1 MKWSMPDKLIQEGR
15 EYVNEDRVLSVQPDF
30 HTQVWHCEVLGSKM
44 YHVTLD
50 GTAREQDLCQCK
62 YWKNHQYCK
71 HTIAVELYLKEKCGT
86 RILTESS
93 AEQFQVDAETAGQ
106 EFVNDLTQ
114 IFFQENKGAQSLT
127 TRADFLVQYTLQILR
142 MKPNNLMQNTG
153 EHVLALSLRAGI
165 DKSYMVTNIEQFTEQ
180 FTKQEKWDYR
190 LGDAIDFRSVKIQES
205 DQAIIHRLHKLLE
218 EQPAALNKQ
227 LLNVTAR
234 KLDSYLIIPPS
245 SAHSL
250 LEDLIQTG
258 RVEWI
263 HGDDTYPDVQ
273 ISPEKPGYQFL
284 LGKKGRGIELRIQRD
299 NITHLLEY
307 DWLIEANKI
316 HPLSAQQH
324 KLLGYLSFFEK
335 RFEDSDVIGVEES
348 DVSDLLTYV
357 IPLLKQIGTVHF
369 SDELERNIIDEPLT
383 VSIHFRGPAKR
394 IKGEILFKYGETVFN
409 QNRAAKT
416 ASQFLIR
423 DTIAE
428 ERILQVLEALEF
440 NIIENQISFLAAK
453 DIDLFSFLYRKVPT
467 LRRYAEVELSPDLQN
482 LVVEDTVV
490 STSVQRRTRD
500 SFLDIRF
507 DVDGISDNE
516 IDKLLNSLK
525 KNDAYY
531 KTEDGRI
538 LSLETETMREMNRF
552 LSLIKDESQVREG
565 TLSMPMIKSLTLEK
579 EINDLN

>member
-50 GTAREQDLCQCK
+50 GTAREQDQCQCK

-263 HGDDTYPDVQ
+263 DGDDTYPDVQ

-369 SDELERNIIDEPLT
+369 
-383 VSIHFRGPAKR
+383 
-394 IKGEILFKYGETVFN
+394 
-409 QNRAAKT
+409 
-416 ASQFLIR
+416 
-423 DTIAE
+423 
-428 ERILQVLEALEF
+428 
-440 NIIENQISFLAAK
+440 
-453 DIDLFSFLYRKVPT
+453 
-467 LRRYAEVELSPDLQN
+467 
-482 LVVEDTVV
+482 
-490 STSVQRRTRD
+490 
-500 SFLDIRF
+500 
-507 DVDGISDNE
+507 
-516 IDKLLNSLK
+516 
-525 KNDAYY
+525 
-531 KTEDGRI
+531 
-538 LSLETETMREMNRF
+538 
-552 LSLIKDESQVREG
+552 
-565 TLSMPMIKSLTLEK
+565 
-579 EINDLN
+579 